1 MLAVMCA
8 GMFLVLLDVTVVNV
22 AVPSIVTGL
31 RTTTAGVQWVV
42 DGYTVALAS
51 LLLASGALS
60 DRLGHRQVV
69 AVGLMIFGAA
79 SAGCALAPSASVLVA
94 TRAAQGA
101 GAAMLL
107 PGSIAAIADAYPGRA
122 AQARALGIWAGVSSL
137 ALPAGPLLGGLLIS
151 TSGWR
156 AVFWVNL
163 PVTAVCLAG
172 VLAWVRT
179 PGERP
184 RRRLDPAGLGLG
196 TVGLAA
202 VVYAVIDAR
211 EAAVAAAAAGAAGM
225 AAVIALVLVERRV
238 AAPLLPPGLFR
249 RPAFAAANASAFVMN
264 LTSNGLLFLLTRY
277 LQSVLGRSALGAGI
291 MLLPLFVPLAAL
303 SPLAGRL
310 TARRGPRPVLL
321 AGAVLAGT
329 GQLCLLLVSTTSTY
343 PRLVPALIGVGLGVG
358 LFTAPVVATAIRSAP
373 ADRSG
378 LAGGVNNAARQAG
391 TALGVAVYGAIA
403 GSPARLGHFIGALRD
418 LGIAAMILWIA
429 AAALTAVTTR
439 T

>member
-31 RTTTAGVQWVV
+31 RTTTAGVQWAV

-51 LLLASGALS
+51 LLLASGALG

-94 TRAAQGA
+94 ARAAQGA

-163 PVTAVCLAG
+163 PVTAICLAG

-179 PGERP
+179 SGERP

-196 TVGLAA
+196 TVALAA

-211 EAAVAAAAAGAAGM
+211 AAAVAAAAAGAVGM

-277 LQSVLGRSALGAGI
+277 LQSVLGRSALGAGRWDHAAVPVRSSRRS
-291 MLLPLFVPLAAL
+291 LP
-303 SPLAGRL
+303 AGRQAYGPPRPPAGP
-310 TARRGPRPVLL
+310 ARRGG
-321 AGAVLAGT
+321 AGRHRA
-329 GQLCLLLVSTTSTY
+329 
-343 PRLVPALIGVGLGVG
+343 AL
-358 LFTAPVVATAIRSAP
+358 P
-373 ADRSG
+373 
-378 LAGGVNNAARQAG
+378 AARQHDQHLPAAG
-391 TALGVAVYGAIA
+391 PGPDRRRPRGRLVHR
-403 GSPARLGHFIGALRD
+403 ARRRD
-418 LGIAAMILWIA
+418 RDPVRPG
-429 AAALTAVTTR
+429 
-439 T
+439 